1 MSKYVP
7 TLRMLKFIQRARFK
21 KKLKIYRKVFGVLFD
36 KVTTFYS
43 LIVLGYVFIAFF
55 IFDDYFSN
63 HDYLFLSIVQQA
75 NDLFL
80 LLFTVF
86 TFMFIIYFFYIFFI
100 ILYDLC
106 FLLSF
111 YHF

>member
-43 LIVLGYVFIAFF
+43 LIVFGYVFIAFF
-55 IFDDYFSN
+55 IFDDYFSTL
-63 HDYLFLSIVQQA
+63 DYLFSTIEQQA
-75 NDLFL
+75 NDMFPLIT
-80 LLFTVF
+80 TVIPF
-86 TFMFIIYFFYIFFI
+86 RFI
-100 ILYDLC
+100 ILY
-106 FLLSF
+106 FLIHGIIYSSSI
-111 YHF
+111 YHLTN